1 MDIKDTA
8 VSRPSST
15 NIMGKSLVKSALLN
29 ELNQD
34 KSIKGV
40 YQEWGNRIFVP
51 VKLTDVIADC
61 KRDLRDLQQAETQ
74 NDEGNQI

>member
-34 KSIKGV
+34 KSIKV
-40 YQEWGNRIFVP
+40 THRYANSP
-51 VKLTDVIADC
+51 T
-61 KRDLRDLQQAETQ
+61 LRVFTKNGETEYLSQ
-74 NDEGNQI
+74 